1 MEQKEDGL
9 KMRKQKKNKKKSQS
23 TDVAALKGRPNSSQN
38 CDSIEKE
45 LLYFFIIKLIEIES
59 THFKKN
65 PANVKN
71 GK

>member
-9 KMRKQKKNKKKSQS
+9 QMRKQKKNSQS

-59 THFKKN
+59 THF
-65 PANVKN
+65 
-71 GK
+71 

>member
-9 KMRKQKKNKKKSQS
+9 QMRKQKKNSQS

-65 PANVKN
+65 PANVEN